1 MEWLNETYEVT
12 AGDVALGW
20 TGRAW
25 NWETR
30 KFETIS
36 GVEMNRGRMTNY
48 RLHCFQVTPK
58 LATGVLAM
66 GVVGRLYVV
75 ADPTATGFKVKLPSS
90 GVQGPVGS
98 IRFVGDTPMG
108 CGVLWRIL
116 AGGLAAGDTVEVTIG
131 YEKMATDPRSL
142 VGGSAQ
148 NDFDSDRVVWR
159 RTLALVAS
167 AAAATFL
174 DAGPAAGELWRVLA
188 ASAYHDDPA
197 AHDVYWGLVQG
208 ATSYPFEG
216 GVNLVTSAK
225 HQLYTGIQAKESI
238 ILRAGD
244 AVRITSTAA
253 MAAGKKLYMH
263 LWLEQLLGVA

>member
-1 MEWLNETYEVT
+1 MEWLNETYVVT

-36 GVEMNRGRMTNY
+36 GVEMNRGRMTGY

-75 ADPTATGFKVKLPSS
+75 ADPDATGFKVKLPSS

-131 YEKMATDPRSL
+131 YEKMATDPRAL

-159 RTLALVAS
+159 RKQLLVES
-167 AAAATFL
+167 AAAATYL
-174 DAGPAAGELWRVLA
+174 EAGPAAGELWRVLA
-188 ASAYHDDPA
+188 AVAYHDDPA
-197 AHDVYWGLVQG
+197 AHDVYWGLTQAGVFM
-208 ATSYPFEG
+208 PFETG
-216 GVNLVTSAK
+216 FNLTTSTK
-225 HQLYTGIQAKESI
+225 YSLYTGVATRESL
-238 ILRAGD
+238 ILHAGD
-244 AVRITSTAA
+244 AARITATAA
-253 MAAGKKLYMH
+253 MAAGKKWYIN